1 MFSCD
6 DHNDNLKIAYAP
18 DCKSSTLSDPSITEW
33 GRICG
38 SSFKTRYR
46 IRKPKN
52 DKKLSICVVFAADHD
67 HNRGRGFDIVFRR
80 QPVQSEDEILEEQK
94 MYSKMISKLTSYDI
108 FADEK
113 EETTARPLVSGG
125 DNDDEEHSSADAK
138 MNFLKW

>member
-1 MFSCD
+1 M
-6 DHNDNLKIAYAP
+6 
-18 DCKSSTLSDPSITEW
+18 
-33 GRICG
+33 
-38 SSFKTRYR
+38 
-46 IRKPKN
+46 
-52 DKKLSICVVFAADHD
+52 
-67 HNRGRGFDIVFRR
+67 
-80 QPVQSEDEILEEQK
+80 QSEDEILEEQK